1 MSGLET
7 TTRWLDKKIT
17 KLDEADKIIRSE
29 HEDEMNPN
37 GTSYLNWVITPSFEK
52 SQSTSLVGNFT
63 FYQVYKFSFYQ
74 VPQGSTIDDSLTPY
88 SGWVLAYELNQKVH
102 YIINRNTY
110 SKLILRKM
118 LKYTGRNELIQET
131 TRAYGDLFV
140 WLISKVYTQNNTI
153 EKIDDNLPDIIV
165 DEIRGFKGRTEDS
178 LNTVSAEGPSV
189 MNILSTLSFLVE
201 SQNLRQVTFD
211 LRYSDMTSIEVMLST
226 SNTVAVDLNQY
237 MAMHTNINNEA
248 QAIAIVFLTFYLE
261 ILPVIVQNYISELES
276 GNWGKNG
283 CVNFLQQVA
292 HALSEKV
299 KLRIGDLK
307 SNPDQLIFNK
317 TMDKEEHEEEQADS

>member
-7 TTRWLDKKIT
+7 TTRWLDKET
-17 KLDEADKIIRSE
+17 TTLDKADAIMRAV
-29 HEDEMNPN
+29 HADENNLN
-37 GTSYLNWVITPSFEK
+37 GTSYLNWLITPSFEK
-52 SQSTSLVGNFT
+52 KKTESFAGNVIS
-63 FYQVYKFSFYQ
+63 YQIYKFSFYQ
-74 VPQGSTIDDSLTPY
+74 VPQGSTIDDNLTPY
-88 SGWVLAYELNQKVH
+88 SGWVLAYEANQKVH

-118 LKYTGRNELIQET
+118 LKYTGRNELIQEM

-153 EKIDDNLPDIIV
+153 EKTDDNLSDIVV

-211 LRYSDMTSIEVMLST
+211 LRYSDLPSTEVMLST
-226 SNTVAVDLNQY
+226 SNTVAIDLNQY
-237 MAMHTNINNEA
+237 MANTNSIDETRS
-248 QAIAIVFLTFYLE
+248 IAKVFLTFYLE
-261 ILPVIVQNYISELES
+261 ILPVIIQNYFGELEA
-276 GNWGKNG
+276 GNWGKDG
-283 CVNFLQQVA
+283 CVNFLQKVA
-292 HALSEKV
+292 DALSEKV
-299 KLRIGDLK
+299 KMRIGDLK
-307 SNPDQLIFNK
+307 SNPDQLVFNK
-317 TMDKEEHEEEQADS
+317 LDQGEQEEETKDG